1 MVFVNGPIHAAP
13 FMPFCCHCMHTMPY
27 HRILMLFKFS
37 AKTFHQ
43 PNRIVHIFCF
53 NCCQIVCTFIE
64 GNCNENQ
71 AKHERTHIF
80 DFISYTKLAL
90 TYAQCLC
97 ANCTTHI
104 RLAYGSSHSG
114 TFTSNPFHFWCWWRY
129 RSARN
134 CSDVSF
140 FYLKMKFE
148 FLLSRRWCWC
158 VHQQKNEHYHFP
170 TGYFYNGYSL
180 LLILS

>member
-27 HRILMLFKFS
+27 HGILMLFQFS

-64 GNCNENQ
+64 GNRNENQ

-134 CSDVSF
+134 SQTSVFSIWKWNLNFCSLVDDADVCFSKKTNITIF
-140 FYLKMKFE
+140 QPVTFIT
-148 FLLSRRWCWC
+148 
-158 VHQQKNEHYHFP
+158 V
-170 TGYFYNGYSL
+170 
-180 LLILS
+180 ILCY